1 MLYMRYLSLQLMSGP
16 GSVIRNL
23 AQTVFL
29 FPLLFRN
36 DIITRLC
43 IYDGATNG
51 SPVSGTYYLRMSL
64 ADQPGADG
72 TASQT
77 TFLVLGIFNSWIS
90 STGDPGHLAAP

>member
-51 SPVSGTYYLRMSL
+51 SPVSGTQLRL
-64 ADQPGADG
+64 DKFN
-72 TASQT
+72 TLLI
-77 TFLVLGIFNSWIS
+77 LVLIFS
-90 STGDPGHLAAP
+90 